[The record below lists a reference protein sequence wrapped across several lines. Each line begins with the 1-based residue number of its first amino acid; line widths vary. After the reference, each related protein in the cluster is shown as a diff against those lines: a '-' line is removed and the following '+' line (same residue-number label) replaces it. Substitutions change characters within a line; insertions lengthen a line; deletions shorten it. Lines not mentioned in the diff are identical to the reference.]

1 MKWCHHLHTS
11 DLTLCFTVHSITLG
25 RLKCSL
31 CKPDLR
37 YNLRNAWRPDP
48 DFTWC
53 TFQANTQWVR
63 FKINGW
69 SCFRRHPRESH
80 FTKHHLLYI
89 QFTSIYNDQMH
100 GLQNAFRY
108 RMGGEASLQTR
119 GMTLIR
125 ERRSTTHV
133 KCQICCSFFSHAA
146 CSACDGISSVSH
158 TPAEWAL

>member
-69 SCFRRHPRESH
+69 SCFRRHPWESLYKASSSLH
-80 FTKHHLLYI
+80 TIYKYLQRSDAWFTKC
-89 QFTSIYNDQMH
+89 
-100 GLQNAFRY
+100 FRY

-125 ERRSTTHV
+125 EWRSTTHV